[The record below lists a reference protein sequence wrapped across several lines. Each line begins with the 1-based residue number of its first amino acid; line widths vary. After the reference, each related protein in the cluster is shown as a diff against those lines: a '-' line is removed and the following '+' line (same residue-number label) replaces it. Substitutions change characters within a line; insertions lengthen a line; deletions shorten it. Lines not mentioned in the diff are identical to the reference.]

1 MTNKNTSKDQ
11 IISVLREWA
20 APLLLSIVG
29 MLLWR
34 DISEMRADV
43 KLLLTTQSANQVK
56 IDQLEKDVDLLKT
69 AVFSSNVPQPKPI
82 SISRQSQPYVKP
94 DEVHGPVPV
103 NEEQEEL

>member
-11 IISVLREWA
+11 IVSVLREWA

-69 AVFSSNVPQPKPI
+69 TVFSGNIPEPKPI
-82 SISRQSQPYVKP
+82 SITKNTQPYVKP

-103 NEEQEEL
+103 SEDNEL